1 LIITNLAE
9 ITVQLNSKS
18 IAAIIVFTAL
28 TLALN
33 LSPIKIPA
41 PYAPFLIYQIWE
53 IPIVAAFVL
62 YGPKVGVPV
71 AIINTLVLLIIFPGA
86 LPTGPFYNLAAVLSM
101 LIGIYIVQRVAFA
114 FSSPNNEYVID
125 ATAYLI
131 FAMLS
136 VIAAFIQSVWWL
148 FPGIVFSLL
157 LLTVIGENW
166 RKKTVV
172 SPTIPL
178 SLRGRSEA
186 LLVTTCTVAG
196 TLTRVVA
203 MIIVNGV
210 FLPFPPPVGFA
221 FPREAVIAIMPLVGL
236 FNATL
241 ALYTIP
247 IGYSIARVVRPGLK
261 STR

>member
-1 LIITNLAE
+1 LD
-9 ITVQLNSKS
+9 SKS

-28 TLALN
+28 TLVLN

-41 PYAPFLIYQIWE
+41 PYAPFLIYQVWE

-62 YGPKVGVPV
+62 YGLKVGVPV
-71 AIINTLVLLIIFPGA
+71 AIINTLALLIIFPGA

-101 LIGIYIVQRVAFA
+101 LFGIYIVQRVASA
-114 FSSPNNEYVID
+114 FRSPNNEYVIE
-125 ATAYLI
+125 ATTYLFLI
-131 FAMLS
+131 MLS
-136 VIAAFIQSVWWL
+136 VIAAFVQSILWL
-148 FPGIVFSLL
+148 LPGIVFSLL
-157 LLTVIGENW
+157 LLMVIGENW
-166 RKKTVV
+166 SKRTVITLPNH
-172 SPTIPL
+172 SSL
-178 SLRGRSEA
+178 SGRSEA
-186 LLVTTCTVAG
+186 LLVTTCTVVG

-203 MIIVNGV
+203 MIVVNGF
-210 FLPFPPPVGFA
+210 FLPFPPPIGFA
-221 FPREAVIAIMPLVGL
+221 FPREAVIAIIPFVGL